1 MKRNILVF
9 LTILIAGSLFAQK
22 APTTK
27 LISSS
32 EESIVVQFDLNGFTT
47 TKVMTPQGEQFI
59 VNAPKM
65 GSILEAGA
73 PDLPLLPIPAII
85 GDRAEMTVNV
95 IDAQYTDYDNMSIAP
110 SKGGF
115 SRQIN
120 PDDVPYTYGEM
131 YQQNAFWPATQAYL
145 EAPYIQRDFRAQNI
159 MVRPFAYNPV
169 TKTLRVYT
177 HLTIA
182 MTKVSD
188 NGVNQKAARKSN
200 AVKTSPE
207 FKASYSHRFINFGEV
222 QAKYP
227 FLEDNGEMLVICADQ
242 FMAGM
247 QPFVDWKNQS
257 GRPTT
262 MVSMTE
268 VGGNNTDVIKSY
280 ISGVYNDPNHNLAY
294 VLFVGDFDHITPH
307 PFQYDNANQYSDMW
321 FAQLE
326 GNDYYPEVFIGRFSV
341 QNDAHVANHV
351 NKVLY
356 YERDM
361 QSNVTWGDKGL
372 GIGHMNDGPG
382 HYGEYDYQ
390 HIDLI
395 RDTLLHYTYSEVT
408 ELHGGYGS
416 GATASTTTISN
427 ALNQGVS
434 IVNYCNHGSETSW
447 GVAGYSTSNVNA
459 LTNDNML
466 PIVWSVACLNGKFN
480 YGGANGECFAEA
492 WMRATDNS
500 TGAPTGAI
508 GGMFSWISQPWQ
520 PPMYGQDEMVDI
532 LTGWHNS
539 DQFNHTLSGASLNG
553 SNGILDFGS
562 ADIFTA
568 TQHSWLLFGDPT
580 LMVRTENPEEMNV
593 TPSPAVLMV
602 GMTELSITAAAD
614 YGIATLSMNGEVI
627 ATGRIINGECTL
639 TFPALNNVG
648 TADLVVMGYNKVT
661 YVGTIEVIVAEGAY
675 ISMNNYTMSAEQANY
690 GETIDMD
697 ISIKNVGVEVANNLT
712 ATLTTSSEY
721 VEILAGEGSVA
732 SINPDEIVTLEGFQ
746 FSVAENV
753 PDKTNAEFTL
763 TVTDGNDT
771 WEKVFTIQLHA
782 PVLAFVSALQYVGQN
797 DENVLEFSFKNT
809 GSAPF
814 YGGNLG
820 VYSCSPDI
828 TLESSNI
835 VFDDIV
841 EGDQVITLTD
851 NYTVDDSVEPGST
864 YEIAYELNSGLNSI
878 SGIYVLT
885 YGAIQ
890 EDFESGVF
898 SNDWTFSTQYPW
910 TIVEGGTKGTKC
922 ASSSNA
928 NVHSSESFMQLTVD
942 VPAAGDLT
950 FMYKVSSEANYDK
963 FAFYMDNQKKGEWS
977 GTVDWTQFTQAVT
990 VGTHTF
996 KWAYTKD
1003 TSVST
1008 GEDHAWV
1015 DDIVFPPTSI
1025 VTFLEPVKELVAE
1038 VNDRDVTLTWES
1050 GDKASSFLIK
1060 RDGEEI
1066 ERTTETSYTDYTTYG
1081 THTYSV
1087 FAVSDEGGLSVPT
1100 TIVVEVLDVYSVEDN
1115 TLSCQVYPN
1124 PVSNTLYI
1132 KGIDTTYRYAL
1143 YNNMGQQVVNGQAQ
1157 GLKQI
1162 DVNSLAKGVYF
1173 LRITNGAQTS
1183 VQKVVVE

>member
-1 MKRNILVF
+1 MKRNILIL
-9 LTILIAGSLFAQK
+9 LTFLIAGSLFAQK

-47 TKVMTPQGEQFI
+47 AKVMTPQGEQFI

-73 PDLPLLPIPAII
+73 PDLPLLPIPVII

-145 EAPYIQRDFRAQNI
+145 EAPYIQRDVRGQNI

-200 AVKTSPE
+200 TIKTSPE
-207 FKASYSHRFINFGEV
+207 FKASYNHRFINFGEV

-268 VGGNNTDVIKSY
+268 VGSNNTDVIKNY
-280 ISGVYNDPNHNLAY
+280 ISNVYNDSNHNLAY
-294 VLFVGDFDHITPH
+294 VLFVGDFEHITPH
-307 PFQYDNANQYSDMW
+307 PFQYEYATQYSDMW
-321 FAQLE
+321 FALLE
-326 GNDYYPEVFIGRFSV
+326 GNDNYPEVFIGRFSV
-341 QNDAHVANHV
+341 QTDAHVANHV

-361 QSNVTWGDKGL
+361 QADVTWGDKGL
-372 GIGHMNDGPG
+372 GIGHMTDGPG

-395 RDTLLHYTYSEVT
+395 RDTLLHYTYSTVT
-408 ELHGGYGS
+408 ELHGGS
-416 GATASTTTISN
+416 GGTASTNTISN
-427 ALNQGVS
+427 AVNQGVG
-434 IVNYCNHGSETSW
+434 IINYCNHGSETSW
-447 GVAGYSTSNVNA
+447 GVAGYSTSHVNA
-459 LTNDNML
+459 LTNDNKW

-480 YGGANGECFAEA
+480 HNPECFGEA
-492 WMRATDNS
+492 WMRASNNA
-500 TGAPTGAI
+500 TGAPTGAV

-520 PPMYGQDEMVDI
+520 PPMYGQDEMVNI
-532 LTGWHNS
+532 LTEWHHS

-562 ADIFTA
+562 AEIFTA

-580 LMVRTENPEEMNV
+580 LMVRTENPVDMNV
-593 TPSPAVLMV
+593 SADPAVLMV
-602 GMTELSITAAAD
+602 GMTELNLTAAAD
-614 YGIATLSMNGEVI
+614 YGIATLSMDGEII
-627 ATGRIINGECTL
+627 ATGHVINGQCTL
-639 TFPALNNVG
+639 TFPALTNVG
-648 TADLVVMGYNKVT
+648 TANLVVMGYNKVT

-675 ISMNNYTMSAEQANY
+675 ISMSNYTLSTGQANY

-697 ISIKNVGVEVANNLT
+697 ITIKNVGVEAASNIT
-712 ATLTTSSEY
+712 ATLTSSSEY
-721 VEILAGEGSVA
+721 VEILSNEGSVA
-732 SINPDEIVTLEGFQ
+732 SINPDEIITLEGFQ

-753 PDKTNAEFTL
+753 PDKTDAEFTF
-763 TVTDGNDT
+763 TMTDGTST
-771 WEKVFTIQLHA
+771 WEKTFIIQLHA
-782 PVLAFVSALQYVGQN
+782 PVVEFESIVNTDGNVAFT
-797 DENVLEFSFKNT
+797 FKNSGT
-809 GSAPF
+809 APF
-814 YGGNLG
+814 YGGVLDIT
-820 VYSCSPDI
+820 SCSPDLVFDPTTITFNDTIKGSENI
-828 TLESSNI
+828 TLSA
-835 VFDDIV
+835 D
-841 EGDQVITLTD
+841 
-851 NYTVDDSVEPGST
+851 YTVNENVEPGT
-864 YEIAYELNSGLNSI
+864 TFEAAYHLSAGLSSLEGIFVI
-878 SGIYVLT
+878 SH
-885 YGAIQ
+885 GAIM

-898 SNDWTFSTQYPW
+898 GGNWSFSQDNAW
-910 TIVEGGTKGTKC
+910 AIVEGGAKGKC
-922 ASSSNA
+922 AKSTNA
-928 NVHSSESFMQLTVD
+928 GLGNTDYSMTLTVD
-942 VPAAGDLT
+942 VLAPGELT
-950 FMYKVSSEANYDK
+950 FMYKVSSEAGWDK
-963 FAFYMDNQKKGEWS
+963 LFFYMDNQEKGNWS
-977 GTVDWTQFTQAVT
+977 GTVAWTQFTQPVT
-990 VGTHTF
+990 TGTHTF
-996 KWAYTKD
+996 RWTYHKD
-1003 TSVST
+1003 SSVNT
-1008 GEDHAWV
+1008 GEDCAMV
-1015 DDIVFPPTSI
+1015 DDIIFPPTSVI
-1025 VTFLEPVKELVAE
+1025 TFLEPVVDLVANVDDTE
-1038 VNDRDVTLTWES
+1038 VTLTWSDSREADS
-1050 GDKASSFLIK
+1050 YIVK

-1066 ERTTETSYTDYTTYG
+1066 ARVTETSFTEIVGYG
-1081 THTYSV
+1081 SYEYSV
-1087 FAVSDEGGLSVPT
+1087 IASTEDGSLSVPVS
-1100 TIVVEVLDVYSVEDN
+1100 IVVDVVDYTSVVDN
-1115 TLSCQVYPN
+1115 TLSFQVYPN

>member
-1 MKRNILVF
+1 MKRNILIL
-9 LTILIAGSLFAQK
+9 LTFLIAGSLFAQK

-32 EESIVVQFDLNGFTT
+32 EESIVVQFDLNGFSTA
-47 TKVMTPQGEQFI
+47 KVMTPQGEQLI

-131 YQQNAFWPATQAYL
+131 YQQNAFWPATQVYL
-145 EAPYIQRDFRAQNI
+145 EAPYIQRDFRGQNI

-188 NGVNQKAARKSN
+188 NGVNQKAARRSN
-200 AVKTSPE
+200 TVKTSPE
-207 FKASYSHRFINFGEV
+207 FKASYNHRFINFGEV

-268 VGGNNTDVIKSY
+268 VGSNNTDVIKNY
-280 ISGVYNDPNHNLAY
+280 ISGVYNDPDRNLAY
-294 VLFVGDFDHITPH
+294 VLFVGDFEHITPH
-307 PFQYDNANQYSDMW
+307 PFQYDYATQYSDMW
-321 FAQLE
+321 FALLE
-326 GNDYYPEVFIGRFSV
+326 GNDNYPEVFIGRFSV
-341 QNDAHVANHV
+341 QTDAHVANHV

-361 QSNVTWGDKGL
+361 QSDVTWGDKGL

-395 RDTLLHYTYSEVT
+395 RDTLLHYTYSTVT
-408 ELHGGYGS
+408 ELHGGS
-416 GATASTTTISN
+416 GGTASTTTISN
-427 ALNQGVS
+427 AVNQGVG
-434 IVNYCNHGSETSW
+434 IINYCNHGSETSW

-459 LTNDNML
+459 LTNDNKW

-480 YGGANGECFAEA
+480 YSPECFGEA
-492 WMRATDNS
+492 WMRASNNS
-500 TGAPTGAI
+500 TGVPTGAI

-532 LTGWHNS
+532 LTEWHNS

-553 SNGILDFGS
+553 SNSILDFGS
-562 ADIFTA
+562 TEIFTA

-580 LMVRTENPEEMNV
+580 LMVRTENPVEMNV
-593 TPSPAVLMV
+593 NASPSVLMV
-602 GMTELSITAAAD
+602 GMTELNITAAAE
-614 YGIATLSMNGEVI
+614 YGIATLSMDGEVI
-627 ATGRIINGECTL
+627 AYGRINNGECTL
-639 TFPALNNVG
+639 TFPALTNVG

-675 ISMNNYTMSAEQANY
+675 ISMSNYTLSADQANY

-697 ISIKNVGVEVANNLT
+697 INIKNVGVEVANNLT

-732 SINPDEIVTLEGFQ
+732 SINPDETVTLEGFQ

-763 TVTDGNDT
+763 TVTDGTNT
-771 WEKVFTIQLHA
+771 WEKVFIIQLHA
-782 PVLAFVSALQYVGQN
+782 PNIEFQNIVTSDGNVAFTI
-797 DENVLEFSFKNT
+797 KNS
-809 GSAPF
+809 GSAPS
-814 YGGNLG
+814 YGGVLNIT
-820 VYSCSPDI
+820 SCSPD
-828 TLESSNI
+828 L
-835 VFDDIV
+835 VFDPTT
-841 EGDQVITLTD
+841 ITFNDTINSD
-851 NYTVDDSVEPGST
+851 ETITINADYTVNENIEPGT
-864 YEIAYELNSGLNSI
+864 TFEAAYHFTSGLFSVDGIFVI
-878 SGIYVLT
+878 S
-885 YGAIQ
+885 YGAIM
-890 EDFESGVF
+890 EDFESGIF
-898 SNDWTFSTQYPW
+898 GEDWTFSQTNAW
-910 TIVEGGTKGTKC
+910 AIVDDGAKGKC
-922 ASSSNA
+922 AKSTNA
-928 NVHSSESFMQLTVD
+928 GLGNTDYSMILTVD
-942 VPAAGDLT
+942 VLAPGELT
-950 FMYKVSSEANYDK
+950 FMYKVSSEANWDK
-963 FAFYMDNQKKGEWS
+963 LFFYMDNQEMGNWS
-977 GTVDWTQFTQAVT
+977 GTVNWTQFTQPLSA
-990 VGTHTF
+990 GTHTF
-996 KWAYTKD
+996 KWTYHKD
-1003 TSVST
+1003 SSVNS
-1008 GEDHAWV
+1008 GEDCAMV
-1015 DDIVFPPTSI
+1015 DDILFPPTNVI
-1025 VTFLEPVKELVAE
+1025 TFLEPVKDLVANVDDTE
-1038 VNDRDVTLTWES
+1038 VTLTWTDSREADS
-1050 GDKASSFLIK
+1050 YIVK

-1066 ERTTETSYTDYTTYG
+1066 ARVTETSFTEIVGYG
-1081 THTYSV
+1081 SYEYSV
-1087 FAVSDEGGLSVPT
+1087 IASTEDGSLSVPVSI
-1100 TIVVEVLDVYSVEDN
+1100 IVDVVDYTSVADN
-1115 TLSCQVYPN
+1115 TLSFQVYPN
-1124 PVSNTLYI
+1124 PANSTLFI

-1157 GLKQI
+1157 GLEQI

-1173 LRITNGAQTS
+1173 LRITTGAQTN